1 MLATYMRRM
10 RNSNLEIR
18 IARSSCRAQLVFWKK
33 KTIGIIFNWDISTT
47 HRPPRP
53 PPQTQNLSGNF
64 KNYCR
69 SPLIKCDRV
78 KFGVLTVIK

>member
-53 PPQTQNLSGNF
+53 PPKRRTWAEIS
-64 KNYCR
+64 KT
-69 SPLIKCDRV
+69 IV
-78 KFGVLTVIK
+78 VLRL

>member
-18 IARSSCRAQLVFWKK
+18 IARSSCRAQLAFWKK

-47 HRPPRP
+47 HRPPPAPAP
-53 PPQTQNLSGNF
+53 PKRRTWAEIS
-64 KNYCR
+64 K
-69 SPLIKCDRV
+69 IIV
-78 KFGVLTVIK
+78 VLRL

>member
-18 IARSSCRAQLVFWKK
+18 IARSSCRAQLAFWKK

-47 HRPPRP
+47 HRRP
-53 PPQTQNLSGNF
+53 PPPHPKRRTWAEIS
-64 KNYCR
+64 K
-69 SPLIKCDRV
+69 IIV
-78 KFGVLTVIK
+78 VLRL

>member
-18 IARSSCRAQLVFWKK
+18 IARSSCRAQLAFWKK

-47 HRPPRP
+47 HPP

-69 SPLIKCDRV
+69 SPLIKRDKV
-78 KFGVLTVIK
+78 KFRVLTVIK

>member
-18 IARSSCRAQLVFWKK
+18 IARSSCRAQLAFWKK

-47 HRPPRP
+47 HAP
-53 PPQTQNLSGNF
+53 PPNAELERKFQKLLSFSAYKTWQGQIWCFNC
-64 KNYCR
+64 Y
-69 SPLIKCDRV
+69 
-78 KFGVLTVIK
+78 

>member
-18 IARSSCRAQLVFWKK
+18 IARSSCRAQLAFWKK

-47 HRPPRP
+47 P
-53 PPQTQNLSGNF
+53 PPLKRRIWAEIS
-64 KNYCR
+64 K
-69 SPLIKCDRV
+69 IIV
-78 KFGVLTVIK
+78 VLRL

>member
-18 IARSSCRAQLVFWKK
+18 IARSSCRAQLAFWKK

-47 HRPPRP
+47 HPPPP
-53 PPQTQNLSGNF
+53 PPQRRTWGEIS
-64 KNYCR
+64 K
-69 SPLIKCDRV
+69 IIV
-78 KFGVLTVIK
+78 VLRL